1 MENNGKKWRI
11 VKQIISSVASGE
23 WEPCGRHPESCRDCQ
38 HCQRGINHKM
48 KQSFSEVMT
57 PGMMKGLANTAEEPR
72 LRRILMEIMAR
83 CLHKQAAKKSP
94 TICGSSPNSF
104 PPHEI
109 NVDVLFAFA
118 FKSPVCFFLSMNSTR
133 ADSNAKRA
141 LVTRA
146 RAIARFFFF
155 CLLFCSTWPFAWHA
169 AFHMLPGCGV
179 KLDGNL
185 SR

>member
-11 VKQIISSVASGE
+11 VKEIISSVAIGE
-23 WEPCGRHPESCRDCQ
+23 WEPCGRRPESCRDCQ

-57 PGMMKGLANTAEEPR
+57 PGMMKGLANAAEEPR

-109 NVDVLFAFA
+109 NVDLLFAFP
-118 FKSPVCFFLSMNSTR
+118 FKSPVCFFSFHEFHTGGFKCEKGTCHPRSCNRSL
-133 ADSNAKRA
+133 
-141 LVTRA
+141 
-146 RAIARFFFF
+146 FFF
-155 CLLFCSTWPFAWHA
+155 CLLFCSTWPFAWHG
-169 AFHMLPGCGV
+169 AFHVLPGCGV